1 LWELGIKT
9 AGVARA
15 RELDPPRGK
24 KLKMAEEAHS
34 LEGTPANFYRF
45 AYSVVEQTIARLES
59 LNEVSEMD
67 GLIMRLEYLNR
78 SLANLDSPDTDEI
91 MLLIGEAISCMSRDR
106 SLSLEFDSV
115 NFPHRVSTQ
124 RRGRPSFEI
133 KQEQLS
139 FLLEEGFK
147 VPTIAQLFCVSTRT
161 IERKMAAYGLSVSG
175 MKFYCHDIEIIF
187 YSCELLISKLSIIK

>member
-1 LWELGIKT
+1 MWELGIKT
-9 AGVARA
+9 AGIARA
-15 RELDPPRGK
+15 RELDRPRRTTIK
-24 KLKMAEEAHS
+24 IAEEAHS
-34 LEGTPANFYRF
+34 PEETSANFYSF

-59 LNEVSEMD
+59 LNDLSETD

-106 SLSLEFDSV
+106 SLSLEFDGV

-133 KQEQLS
+133 RQEQLA
-139 FLLEEGFK
+139 FLLEQGFK
-147 VPTIAQLFCVSTRT
+147 VPTIAQLFGYRREPLRDEWLPT
-161 IERKMAAYGLSVSG
+161 AYRYQV
-175 MKFYCHDIEIIF
+175 
-187 YSCELLISKLSIIK
+187 

>member
-1 LWELGIKT
+1 
-9 AGVARA
+9 
-15 RELDPPRGK
+15 
-24 KLKMAEEAHS
+24 MAEEGNS
-34 LEGTPANFYRF
+34 TPANFYRF
-45 AYSVVEQTIARLES
+45 AYSVVVQTIARLES
-59 LNEVSEMD
+59 LNDLSEMD

-91 MLLIGEAISCMSRDR
+91 MLLIGEAISFMSRDR
-106 SLSLEFDSV
+106 SLSLGSDGV
-115 NFPHRVSTQ
+115 NVPHRVSNQ

-161 IERKMAAYGLSVSG
+161 IERRMAAYGLSVSG
-175 MKFYCHDIEIIF
+175 VKFYCHDIQSIF
-187 YSCELLISKLSIIK
+187 YSRELLIV